1 MTIVYACIAPHGGEI
16 IPELAPKRGAEKF
29 LQTREGML
37 RLAQDIKQARPSLIV
52 IASPHNLRLWKNI
65 AVVTAHNS
73 SGTVKGPSK
82 SIRLRAKC
90 DAAFARKLVKNA
102 EAEKLPVVAANYGTA
117 EGPLSDMPM
126 DWGTLIPL
134 WFFLKLNRLRSRI
147 VIVAPSREIPLVKN
161 VEFGEIIAETAEKDG
176 GRVVFVASADQ
187 AHAHKKSGPYGFSK
201 QATEYDKR
209 VVDAVKANRLQAI
222 LEFDQEFIEAAKPD
236 SLWQM
241 AMLVGV
247 ARKVSLKSR
256 LYSYQVPTYFGML
269 CAAFKRTP

>member
-1 MTIVYACIAPHGGEI
+1 MTLVYACIAPHGGEI
-16 IPELAPKRGAEKF
+16 VPELAPKRGARKF
-29 LQTREGML
+29 LQTRKGVL
-37 RLAQDIKQARPSLIV
+37 RLAQDIKKARPSLIV
-52 IASPHNLRLWKNI
+52 IATPHNLRLWKNI

-73 SGTVKGPSK
+73 SGTIEGPNK

-90 DAAFARKLVKNA
+90 DVAFARKLVNNA
-102 EAEKLPVVAANYGTA
+102 EAKKLPVVAANYGTA

-134 WFFLKLNRLRSRI
+134 WFFLKLNRIRPKI
-147 VIVAPSREIPLVKN
+147 VILAPSREISLAKN
-161 VEFGEIIAETAEKDG
+161 VEMGEIIAETAEKDR

-187 AHAHKKSGPYGFSK
+187 AHTHKKSGPYGFSK
-201 QATEYDKR
+201 HAAEYDQR
-209 VVDAVKANRLQAI
+209 VVDAIKSNRLQAI

-247 ARKVSLKSR
+247 ARKVSLKSK
-256 LYSYQVPTYFGML
+256 LQSYQVPTYFGML
-269 CAAFKRTP
+269 CAGFERSP

>member
-1 MTIVYACIAPHGGEI
+1 MPLVYACIAPHGGEI
-16 IPELAPKRGAEKF
+16 VPELAPKRGAEKF
-29 LQTREGML
+29 LETRKGML
-37 RLAQDIKQARPSLIV
+37 KLARDIKKANPSLIV

-65 AVVTAHNS
+65 AVVTAQNS
-73 SGTVKGPSK
+73 SGTVKESSK
-82 SIRLRAKC
+82 SISLRAKC
-90 DAAFARKLVKNA
+90 DAAFARRLVSNSKA
-102 EAEKLPVVAANYGTA
+102 AKLPVVGANYGTA

-134 WFFLKLNRLRSRI
+134 WFFLKLNHMKFRI
-147 VIVAPSREIPLVKN
+147 VIVTPSREIPLAKN
-161 VEFGEIIAETAEKDG
+161 VEMGEIIAETAEKDR

-201 QATEYDKR
+201 SAAKYDER
-209 VVDAVKANRLQAI
+209 IVDAVRFNRLQEI

-241 AMLVGV
+241 AMLVGIT
-247 ARKVSLKSR
+247 RKINFQSK

-269 CAAFKRTP
+269 CAAFERTR